1 MSQWLA
7 LGGTCA
13 CLRWAEGIVATQKVT
28 RDALYGTA
36 ACANTAF
43 SHYEC
48 PPPSAS
54 YKDPCDDSGPTW
66 IIQDVLLLNV
76 PLPLSLTRTLAMTA
90 DPPG

>member
-13 CLRWAEGIVATQKVT
+13 CLRRAEGIVATQKVT

-54 YKDPCDDSGPTW
+54 YKDPCDDSRPTW
-66 IIQDVLLLNV
+66 IIQDVLLLK
-76 PLPLSLTRTLAMTA
+76 SLKLTTLARSLLA
-90 DPPG
+90 I